1 MSSSR
6 SSEIV
11 PWCSI
16 TSWNSFLN
24 FVPIYYSREDEN
36 MIAQFKNI
44 FPDTKIT
51 TIVSNDIIKEG
62 GVLNCITWNIYK

>member
-1 MSSSR
+1 
-6 SSEIV
+6 
-11 PWCSI
+11 
-16 TSWNSFLN
+16 
-24 FVPIYYSREDEN
+24 